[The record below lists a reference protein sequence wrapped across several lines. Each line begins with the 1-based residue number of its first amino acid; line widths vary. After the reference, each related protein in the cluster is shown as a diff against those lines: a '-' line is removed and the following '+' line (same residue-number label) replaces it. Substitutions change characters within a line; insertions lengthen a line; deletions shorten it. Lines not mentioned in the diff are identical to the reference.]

1 MFKLHHLTSA
11 IAILS
16 LAAGIAT
23 ASAAETGTKTMP
35 DSSIYPPRTRPP
47 VYGHAPMYN
56 YQRTPRLYNYAG
68 PRRLYRG
75 CYSPSGR
82 C

>member
-1 MFKLHHLTSA
+1 MCRLHYLTSA
-11 IAILS
+11 LVVLS

-35 DSSIYPPRTRPP
+35 GRSVYAPRPP
-47 VYGHAPMYN
+47 AYGHAPV
-56 YQRTPRLYNYAG
+56 YNYAA
-68 PRRLYRG
+68 PHRYHRG